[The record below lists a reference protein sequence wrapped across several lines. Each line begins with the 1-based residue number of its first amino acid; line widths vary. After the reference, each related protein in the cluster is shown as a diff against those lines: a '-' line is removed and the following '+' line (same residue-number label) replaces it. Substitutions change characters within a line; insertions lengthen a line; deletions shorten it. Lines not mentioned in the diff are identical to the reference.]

1 MGMDGKEPSK
11 RSKEKG
17 QGRRFF
23 FRPSPAGRDRRFS
36 PSPFFHSLSPTF
48 FFSLSLPFSSLGLV
62 VLFSLPS
69 QNQKLKQKNSATNAK
84 HVFYLSAEF
93 LMGRSLTNAVGNLGL
108 EDAYGEAVKVRRREF
123 FFLFFEREE
132 NKTRALFARQKTANS
147 FPPSPFFSTHS
158 NANKQSFGYDFE
170 AVVDAEQNAA
180 LGNGGERSCFF

>member
-1 MGMDGKEPSK
+1 MDGKEPSK

-48 FFSLSLPFSSLGLV
+48 FFSL
-62 VLFSLPS
+62 SLPS